1 MISIIIKT
9 NCSHKTYTIV
19 LNICIRLIF
28 RINSSIHSPP
38 SAGSY
43 LVLLYNSGQES
54 IVANIIS
61 PCPSDCNFRRLPTLR
76 SCPPEASNLPYLVY
90 YYYSIYRGESVNVSA
105 DDAYTPMRRGIPA
118 HNLYRWK
125 PYLAISRC
133 LTIWF
138 MHDAFRSSMFFCR
151 IGEGSCSLTRCPSAD
166 LKFNL

>member
-118 HNLYRWK
+118 RNLYRWR
-125 PYLAISRC
+125 PYLAISIKMFNC
-133 LTIWF
+133 SELNHLSLDHGFIILF
-138 MHDAFRSSMFFCR
+138 HEIVSSDNAL
-151 IGEGSCSLTRCPSAD
+151 IH
-166 LKFNL
+166 